1 VRARIAASVA
11 LAAALLL
18 GTSGCTFF
26 TAQSTTK
33 AYDASDGV
41 SAAVG
46 NIKAENAILISTD
59 GQQASLLINL
69 INDGEAPVSV
79 KIQYTGTEGSVTT
92 HYNLAGREAVTFG
105 KKNTPKIIFENI
117 NTEPGAL
124 FPVFIQYGTKTGQQM
139 LVPVLNG
146 SQAEYAG
153 LAPTMKPTP
162 SATPSSSASAAPSAS
177 ASASPAPSASPSN

>member
-1 VRARIAASVA
+1 MRARIAASVA

-59 GQQASLLINL
+59 GQRASLLINL

-105 KKNTPKIIFENI
+105 TKNAPKIIFDNI

-124 FPVFIQYGTKTGQQM
+124 FPVFIQYGTKTGQQIM
-139 LVPVLNG
+139 VPVLNG
-146 SQAEYAG
+146 TQAEYEG
-153 LAPTMKPTP
+153 LAPSAKPSPTP
-162 SATPSSSASAAPSAS
+162 SGS
-177 ASASPAPSASPSN
+177 ASASPAPSASPNK